1 MMGIDFSKNLDAVGD
16 GVKNVGEVAHKS
28 MENFHKNYVS
38 KISPKDGKFGDA
50 TKFVAE
56 MVPGVS
62 EYNAVREGDWKAFA
76 IAGGIDVAMIGITV
90 ATAGLATGAAVG
102 VKAGTEVGKTAVK
115 TAMREGTE
123 AVAKKAIKIGTEV
136 VAEKIVKETGELV
149 VKKTTIEVGQAI
161 DKAQIPEYLKGQSD
175 IPSFAK
181 NIKSETITNY
191 QVANQPIRYVE
202 TRNQHLAGDVH
213 THSGV
218 PFERKII
225 EMPDGEKIEGVF
237 PKFPHEY
244 EVKLDESQ
252 YLDTDARQFRTVVN
266 QLGKDIDSNPDLAK
280 KFTPEQLEQIKNSDT
295 PDGYVWHHSEQPGI
309 FQLVDKNLHDITG
322 HSGGRF
328 LWGGG
333 SENR

>member
-123 AVAKKAIKIGTEV
+123 AVAKEAIKEGNEAVAEKTVNEGVEAIGKKAVKEGTEV
-136 VAEKIVKETGELV
+136 VAVKTEAVTLESKELILNEG
-149 VKKTTIEVGQAI
+149 KRFKPLDEA
-161 DKAQIPEYLKGQSD
+161 LKGASPEEINIYEGAKLKKATFNNREALIRTD
-175 IPSFAK
+175 I
-181 NIKSETITNY
+181 N
-191 QVANQPIRYVE
+191 
-202 TRNQHLAGDVH
+202 
-213 THSGV
+213 
-218 PFERKII
+218 
-225 EMPDGEKIEGVF
+225 
-237 PKFPHEY
+237 Y
-244 EVKLDESQ
+244 EVKDQFGRTNLERMEEGYAPLVDSQPIELHHIGQVMDSPLAELKWTEHRGEGNYSVLHDVAKESEINRH
-252 YLDTDARQFRTVVN
+252 LFNLEKEAHWMAR
-266 QLGKDIDSNPDLAK
+266 A
-280 KFTPEQLEQIKNSDT
+280 EQIRV
-295 PDGYVWHHSEQPGI
+295 DGGI
-309 FQLVDKNLHDITG
+309 
-322 HSGGRF
+322 
-328 LWGGG
+328 
-333 SENR
+333 